1 MADKYFAG
9 YQDGAVDGEVDDVSL
24 LSDNI
29 LSKVLIDTDDKKSM
43 YSGSALALE
52 NGYSLSIKEVD
63 VNGNSVWVQLEK
75 DGKVVDD
82 GFCFLGQDY
91 VYKTDYWKS

>member
-9 YQDGAVDGEVDDVSL
+9 YQDGAVNGSVDDVSL
-24 LSDNI
+24 LSNNI
-29 LSKVLIDTDDKKSM
+29 LAKVLTDSDDKESM
-43 YSGSALALE
+43 SSGSALALE

-75 DGKVVDD
+75 DGEVVDD
-82 GFCFLGQDY
+82 DFVSSGQDY
-91 VYKTDYWKS
+91 VYKTDPW